1 MANTVF
7 DRDDFLYLNETF
19 WIMHGQPEVA
29 VEDVVDLFEVINV
42 AVIVSGLIEKGI
54 I

>member
-7 DRDDFLYLNETF
+7 DRDDFLNLNETF
-19 WIMHGQPEVA
+19 WVMHGQPEVA
-29 VEDVVDLFEVINV
+29 VEDVVDLLEVINI
-42 AVIVSGLIEKGI
+42 AIIVSGLIEKGI